1 MNEQIRHIQSFSR
14 SSLTSKFVFTSM
26 IQHVRKQTNIF
37 CLVISLKFLTL
48 GNDRIKEQMKDFKK
62 KNFLII

>member
-14 SSLTSKFVFTSM
+14 SSLTSEFVFTSM

-62 KNFLII
+62 KIS